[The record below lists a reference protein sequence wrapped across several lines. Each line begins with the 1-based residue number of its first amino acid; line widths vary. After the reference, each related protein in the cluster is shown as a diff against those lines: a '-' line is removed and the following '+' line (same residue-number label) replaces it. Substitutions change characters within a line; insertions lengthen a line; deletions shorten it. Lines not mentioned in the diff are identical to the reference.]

1 MTKKLKNTFITI
13 RNALTLR
20 NLLAI
25 LCAIALIAVIV
36 KGFRIEAKIEQV
48 RQADAYYE
56 QNLRIQAEVAYA
68 GARSDTVIRY
78 REDHIE
84 DRLTELAPITAL
96 REELLKSKS
105 ELLAASENQ
114 DFETFLA
121 TYESYDALRQQSA
134 TDDFA
139 AEYMEL
145 SERYELAKTVN
156 EGFSAFRLSFE
167 QALAANLDDNRY
179 DDESAK
185 WSLLRIPAVFFSPTD
200 AQTDANAELLKTG
213 TLNALFQNYDQRKL
227 KKIAAAG
234 RYPDMLNES
243 YSTIEAYE
251 NHNFGAPWVLGQAEE
266 TTDTVLRKDLD
277 AQSYSAFSGHAR
289 AFSDFVSQA
298 DLESETTAWIEAR
311 IEELMSRARSLVTD
325 NRFEEAITLY
335 RSLNAYRNTGE
346 EVTQT
351 QSAWTEAEPLR
362 ILQAEDSSLT
372 YSLAISGK
380 HRFGADLYVAALGDN
395 GLLYF
400 GTKTGDSTSVSTSA
414 SLLSGLDVQSLQI
427 EDTLSA
433 TAAPVI
439 VVQSGSSS
447 RKAVY
452 TALMLQPG
460 SFRQLF
466 QIEADGYT
474 IADGGNTLRADNPAD
489 AEKEGQT
496 AIYERSGAGGEFYF
510 SSFEG
515 GTLDIGAGNPEQYP
529 QEQVRTQ
536 LTVLSSDAD
545 QTLAQTGDGSSVL
558 LRGVSNV
565 TPGAY
570 TVTGTF
576 KGDYAEIEQESA
588 NPSEVEAESANP
600 ESIPDP
606 VVPDESGTD
615 FPAAEPSEEDTGASA
630 DGNSPTLESTPSDVQ
645 AAPEAEASPEP
656 RKTFIRVP
664 VFVVDRLNEG
674 Q

>member
-1 MTKKLKNTFITI
+1 MIKKLKNTFITI

-20 NLLAI
+20 NLLAV

-68 GARSDTVIRY
+68 AARSNTVIRY
-78 REDHIE
+78 REEHIE
-84 DRLTELAPITAL
+84 ERLTELAPITTL

-105 ELLAASENQ
+105 ELLAAAENR
-114 DFETFLA
+114 DFDTFLTA
-121 TYESYDALRQQSA
+121 HESYDSFLQQSL

-139 AEYMEL
+139 AEYKEL

-156 EGFSAFRLSFE
+156 EGFSAFRSNFE
-167 QALAANLDDNRY
+167 QALASNFDTERY

-185 WSLLRIPAVFFSPTD
+185 WSLLRIPAMFFSPAD
-200 AQTDANAELLKTG
+200 AQKDANAELLKTE

-227 KKIAAAG
+227 KKMAAAG
-234 RYPDMLNES
+234 RYPDMLSEAS
-243 YSTIEAYE
+243 STLKAYE
-251 NHNFGAPWVLGQAEE
+251 SHDFGAPWVLHQAEE

-277 AQSYSAFSGHAR
+277 AQSYAAFSGHAR
-289 AFSDFVSQA
+289 AFGDFVSQA
-298 DLESETTAWIEAR
+298 NLKSETTTWIDAR

-325 NRFEEAITLY
+325 HRFEEAIALY
-335 RSLNAYRNTGE
+335 RSLDAYRSTDE

-351 QSAWTEAEPLR
+351 ESAWTEAEPLR

-414 SLLSGLDVQSLQI
+414 SLLSGLDVQSLRI
-427 EDTLSA
+427 EDTLST

-460 SFRQLF
+460 SFRQIF

-489 AEKEGQT
+489 AEEDGQT

-510 SSFEG
+510 SSLEG

-529 QEQVRTQ
+529 QKKVRAQ
-536 LTVLSSDAD
+536 LVVLSSDAD

-576 KGDYAEIEQESA
+576 EGDYAEIEQESA
-588 NPSEVEAESANP
+588 YPSDTEVENATP

-606 VVPDESGTD
+606 VVADESGTD
-615 FPAAEPSEEDTGASA
+615 FPAAEPSEEDPGASG
-630 DGNSPTLESTPSDVQ
+630 DVNSATPENTPSDVP
-645 AAPEAEASPEP
+645 AAPDAESGTEP
-656 RKTFIRVP
+656 QKSFIRVP
-664 VFVVDRLNEG
+664 VFVVDQLNEG